1 MVFYNLGHVKGE
13 KGEDSPITDIDSEL
27 STSSTNPVQ
36 NRIITMAVNS
46 KLGSGDIVD
55 NLTTDN
61 ANKVLSARQGKIL
74 NDLIGSAIEY
84 INR

>member
-36 NRIITMAVNS
+36 NRIVTMAVNS
-46 KLGSGDIVD
+46 KLGSSDIVD